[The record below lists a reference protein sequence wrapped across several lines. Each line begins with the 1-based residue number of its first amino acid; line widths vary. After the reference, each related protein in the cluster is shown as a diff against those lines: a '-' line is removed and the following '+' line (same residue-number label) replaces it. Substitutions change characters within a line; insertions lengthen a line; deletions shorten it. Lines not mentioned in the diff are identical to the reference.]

1 MKTYPECLACLLKQ
15 TVQTVKLVK
24 TRQSLKSEIIK
35 KVEKEFL
42 PAVNLNWN
50 PPKISRNMHKLI
62 KEMLKNDDPYKKIK
76 VKYNKIALRME
87 NELKKIIKNSK
98 DKLLT
103 AIKIAIA
110 GNVIDF
116 GAQLK
121 FDLKSDLQDILKKD
135 FAIFHYDKFK
145 QKLKKEKNILYL
157 GDNSGEI
164 VFDKIFIEFIKENY
178 GSKIIYAVKEKP
190 ILNDATMKDAIF
202 CGIEKFA
209 EIISCGADSPGIV
222 LDYCNK
228 KFLKIFNEATFI
240 ISKGQGNFE
249 ALENMK
255 RPIFFLFKIKCD
267 VVADYMKLPMGSII
281 LQYAKVGK

>member
-24 TRQSLKSEIIK
+24 AEKNLKSEIIRK
-35 KVEKEFL
+35 IEKEFL

-62 KEMLKNDDPYKKIK
+62 KELLKNDDPYKKIK
-76 VKYNKIALRME
+76 TKYNKIALGMQDD
-87 NELKKIIKNSK
+87 LKRIIKNSK

-103 AIKIAIA
+103 AIKVAIA

-121 FDLKSDLQDILKKD
+121 FDIKGDLQDILKKD
-135 FAIFHYDKFK
+135 FAIFHYDEFK
-145 QKLKKEKNILYL
+145 KKLKKEKNILFL
-157 GDNSGEI
+157 GDNTGEI

-178 GSKIIYAVKEKP
+178 GSKIVYVVKEKP
-190 ILNDATMKDAIF
+190 ILNDATKKDAIF
-202 CGIEKFA
+202 CGLEKLA
-209 EIISCGADSPGIV
+209 EIISSGADSPGTV

-228 KFLKIFNEATFI
+228 EFLKIFNESKFI

-249 ALENMK
+249 ALENVK
-255 RPIFFLFKIKCD
+255 NPIFFLFRIKCD
-267 VVADYMKLPMGSII
+267 VVADFMNLPIGSII
-281 LQYAKVGK
+281 LKYNKIV

>member
-24 TRQSLKSEIIK
+24 AEKNLKSEIIRK
-35 KVEKEFL
+35 IEKEFL

-62 KEMLKNDDPYKKIK
+62 KELLKNDDPYKKIK
-76 VKYNKIALRME
+76 TKYNKIALGMQDD
-87 NELKKIIKNSK
+87 LKRIIKNSK

-103 AIKIAIA
+103 AIKVAIA

-121 FDLKSDLQDILKKD
+121 FDIKGDLQDILKKD
-135 FAIFHYDKFK
+135 FAIFHYDEFK
-145 QKLKKEKNILYL
+145 QKLKKEKNILFL
-157 GDNSGEI
+157 GDNTGEI

-178 GSKIIYAVKEKP
+178 GSKIVYVVKEKP
-190 ILNDATMKDAIF
+190 ILNDATKKDAIF
-202 CGIEKFA
+202 CGLEKLA
-209 EIISCGADSPGIV
+209 EIISSGADSPGTV

-228 KFLKIFNEATFI
+228 EFLKIFNESKFI

-249 ALENMK
+249 ALENVK
-255 RPIFFLFKIKCD
+255 NPIFFLFRIKCD
-267 VVADYMKLPMGSII
+267 VVADFMNLPIGSII
-281 LQYAKVGK
+281 LKYNKIV

>member
-24 TRQSLKSEIIK
+24 AEKNLKSEIIRK
-35 KVEKEFL
+35 IEKEFL

-62 KEMLKNDDPYKKIK
+62 KELLKNDDPYKKIK
-76 VKYNKIALRME
+76 TKYNKIALGMQDD
-87 NELKKIIKNSK
+87 LKRIIKNSK

-103 AIKIAIA
+103 ATRVAIA

-121 FDLKSDLQDILKKD
+121 FDIKGDLQDILKKD
-135 FAIFHYDKFK
+135 FAIFHYDEFK
-145 QKLKKEKNILYL
+145 QKLKKEKNILFL
-157 GDNSGEI
+157 GDNTGEI

-178 GSKIIYAVKEKP
+178 GSKIVYVVKEKP
-190 ILNDATMKDAIF
+190 ILNDATREDAIF
-202 CGIEKFA
+202 CGLEKLA
-209 EIISCGADSPGIV
+209 EIISSGADSPGTV

-228 KFLKIFNEATFI
+228 EFLKIFNESKFI

-249 ALENMK
+249 ALENVK
-255 RPIFFLFKIKCD
+255 KTIFFLFRIKCD
-267 VVADYMKLPMGSII
+267 VVADFMNLPIGSII
-281 LQYAKVGK
+281 LKYNKIV

>member
-24 TRQSLKSEIIK
+24 AEKNLKSEIIRK
-35 KVEKEFL
+35 IEKEFL

-62 KEMLKNDDPYKKIK
+62 KELLKNDDPYKKIK
-76 VKYNKIALRME
+76 TKYNKIALGMQDD
-87 NELKKIIKNSK
+87 LKRIIKNSK

-103 AIKIAIA
+103 ATRVAIA

-121 FDLKSDLQDILKKD
+121 FDIKGDLQDILKKD
-135 FAIFHYDKFK
+135 FAIFHYDEFK
-145 QKLKKEKNILYL
+145 QKLKKEKNILFL
-157 GDNSGEI
+157 GDNTGEI

-178 GSKIIYAVKEKP
+178 GSKIVYVVKEKP
-190 ILNDATMKDAIF
+190 ILNDATREDAIF
-202 CGIEKFA
+202 CGLEKLD
-209 EIISCGADSPGIV
+209 EIISSGADSPGTV

-228 KFLKIFNEATFI
+228 EFLKIFNESKFI

-249 ALENMK
+249 ALENVK
-255 RPIFFLFKIKCD
+255 KPIFFLFRIKCD
-267 VVADYMKLPMGSII
+267 VVADFMNLPIGSII
-281 LQYAKVGK
+281 LKYNKIV